1 MRKLIDFAEVAIV
14 EILFGDLTDEIAQ
27 QRFIFRQDGPKQ
39 AELPIL

>member
-1 MRKLIDFAEVAIV
+1 MSKLTDFTEVAVV

-27 QRFIFRQDGPKQ
+27 QGLILWQNGPEQ